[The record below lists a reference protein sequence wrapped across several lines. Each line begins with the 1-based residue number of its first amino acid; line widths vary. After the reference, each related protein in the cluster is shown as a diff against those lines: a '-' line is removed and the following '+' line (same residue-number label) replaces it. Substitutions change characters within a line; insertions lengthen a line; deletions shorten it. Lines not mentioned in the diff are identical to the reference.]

1 MHIFY
6 LFSAVIHTWSDNLG
20 ALKELDLAV
29 VLLFFF
35 YLFSAVIHTW
45 SDNLGALKELD
56 LAVVLLFFY
65 FIYFLPLYTRG
76 LTIWGRSR
84 S

>member
-1 MHIFY
+1 MHI
-6 LFSAVIHTWSDNLG
+6 
-20 ALKELDLAV
+20 
-29 VLLFFF
+29 F